1 MGCAKLNRNRKTD
14 LQKVREL
21 AIKMAGLYENELVIY
36 QKNGLYEIGTFE
48 EAKEAGYENTIREY
62 INP

>member
-21 AIKMAGLYENELVIY
+21 AIRMSGLYENELVIY
-36 QKNGLYEIGTFE
+36 QKNGLYEIGTLE
-48 EAKEAGYENTIREY
+48 EAKEAGCEDTIREY